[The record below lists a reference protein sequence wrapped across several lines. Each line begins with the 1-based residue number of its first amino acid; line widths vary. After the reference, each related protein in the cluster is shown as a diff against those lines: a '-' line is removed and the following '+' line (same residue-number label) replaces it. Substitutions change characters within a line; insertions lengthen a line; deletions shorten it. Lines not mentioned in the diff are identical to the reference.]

1 MKIGAPAGKGKS
13 KMIVIDGSYGE
24 GGGQVLRT
32 ALSLSIVT
40 GKPFRIEKIR
50 AGREKAGLL
59 RQHLAAVLA
68 AKEVGQAEVDGAVL
82 SSTSLS
88 FKPKSIQPGEY
99 HFVVG
104 TAGSGT
110 LVLQTVLPALMIAS
124 APSRLVIEGGTHNMA
139 APPFDFVEK
148 CFLPLID
155 QMGPKVKVT
164 LERYGFYPAGGGRF
178 TVEIEPVIKL
188 TAISLGERGET
199 AAPVVQALV
208 SNLNPKIA
216 LRELETAGKL
226 LGCENGQ
233 LRTLQTK
240 NSTGPGNVVMVEVTS
255 ANVTEIFTA
264 FGELGVSAEKVAKDA
279 AEQAQKY
286 LGSNGAVGE
295 YLADQLL
302 LPMAMSSGGSFTT
315 TEISQHA
322 KTNMDVIARFLP
334 VKFSVTDCDG
344 CKRIA
349 VN

>member
-1 MKIGAPAGKGKS
+1 
-13 KMIVIDGSYGE
+13 MIVIDGSYGE
-24 GGGQVLRT
+24 GGGQILRT
-32 ALSLSIVT
+32 ALSLSMVT
-40 GKPFRIEKIR
+40 GKAFRIDKIR
-50 AGREKAGLL
+50 AGREKSGLL

-68 AKEVGQAEVDGAVL
+68 AKEVGQAEVEGATL

-110 LVLQTVLPALMIAS
+110 LVLQTVLPALMIAN

-148 CFLPLID
+148 CFLPLIER
-155 QMGPKVKVT
+155 MGPKIKVS

-178 TVEIEPVIKL
+178 TVEIEPKSKL
-188 TAISLGERGET
+188 TPLSLDERRDT
-199 AAPVVQALV
+199 AASVVHALV

-226 LGCENGQ
+226 LGCEDGQ

-240 NSTGPGNVVMVEVTS
+240 NSTGPGNAVMVEVTS

-264 FGELGVSAEKVAKDA
+264 FGKLGVSAEKVAKDA
-279 AEQAQKY
+279 AEEAQKY
-286 LGSNGAVGE
+286 LGSNAAVGE
-295 YLADQLL
+295 HLADQLL
-302 LPMAMSSGGSFTT
+302 LPMALCGGGSFTT
-315 TEISQHA
+315 THISQHA
-322 KTNMDVIARFLP
+322 ETNMDVIARFLP
-334 VKFSVTDCDG
+334 VTFSVTESDG
-344 CKRIA
+344 CKRIT

>member
-1 MKIGAPAGKGKS
+1 
-13 KMIVIDGSYGE
+13 MIVIDGSYGE
-24 GGGQVLRT
+24 GGGQILRT

-68 AKEVGQAEVDGAVL
+68 AKEVGQAEVDGATL

-110 LVLQTVLPALMIAS
+110 LVLQTVLPALMIAN
-124 APSRLVIEGGTHNMA
+124 APSRLMIEGGTHNMA

-148 CFLPLID
+148 CFLPLIQ
-155 QMGPKVKVT
+155 QMGPTVRVI

-178 TVEIEPVIKL
+178 TVEIEPASKL
-188 TAISLGERGET
+188 KPITLDARGTT
-199 AAPVVQALV
+199 AAPVVHALV
-208 SNLNPKIA
+208 SNLNPNIA

-233 LRTLQTK
+233 LRTLQTN
-240 NSTGPGNVVMVEVTS
+240 NSTGPGNAVMVEVASTH
-255 ANVTEIFTA
+255 VTEIFTA
-264 FGELGVSAEKVAKDA
+264 FGKLGVSAEKVARDA
-279 AEQAQKY
+279 VEEAQQY
-286 LGSNGAVGE
+286 LGSKAAVGE

-302 LPMAMSSGGSFTT
+302 LPLALCGGGSFTT
-315 TEISQHA
+315 TAVSQHA
-322 KTNMDVIARFLP
+322 ETNMDVIARFLP
-334 VKFSVTDCDG
+334 VKFSVTDSDG
-344 CKRIA
+344 SKRIS